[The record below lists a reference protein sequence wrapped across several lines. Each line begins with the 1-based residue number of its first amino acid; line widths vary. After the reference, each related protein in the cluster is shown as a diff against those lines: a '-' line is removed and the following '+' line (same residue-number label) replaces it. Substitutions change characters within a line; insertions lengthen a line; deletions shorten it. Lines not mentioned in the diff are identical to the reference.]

1 MADGRRNGFLGFLGV
16 LWRGLDFTRRAFLN
30 LVFFGIVAIIVVA
43 AMKGAPR
50 VEPDSVL
57 VLHPEGALVEQYSV
71 DPATRAL
78 AALSGGETRQVQ
90 LRDLLRVIDAARTDP
105 RIRMILLEPQDLSA
119 GGFAALREVGAA
131 LDRFRAGGKKVVV
144 WAPDFDQLQYYLAVH
159 ADRVL
164 MDPQGSLMITG
175 LSSYRLYYKD
185 LLDKLGVVVHLF
197 RVGQF
202 KSAAEPY
209 ILDGPSPAA
218 QEADGAW
225 LGGLWNEWIA
235 EVAKARHLDPAVLT
249 QQIAAMPQQVA
260 AAHGDLARM
269 ALNGHLVDGL
279 ATRGELVAALRKDG
293 VPAGEEGHGIRGVGF
308 AQYLAAV
315 KRAGT
320 MPASGPGVAVVVA
333 EGEIVPGRQQPG
345 TIGGDATARLIRAA
359 REDKNVKALV
369 LRVDSPGGAV
379 FPAELIRREVQ
390 LTRAAGKPVI
400 VSMGDVAASGG
411 YWISMDANR
420 ILAEPDTITGSI
432 GIFGLFFNVPDTLAK
447 IGVHAG
453 GVGTTPWAGAFDV
466 TRPLDPQVGQ
476 MIQANIDKGYRDFV
490 GGVARA
496 RGKSFADID
505 AIAQGRVW
513 TGQQALEL
521 GLVDQLGGLDTA
533 IRLAASD
540 ARLGSRYS
548 VRYMEKPPGAFSR
561 FLLDMSNS
569 AMAQFALAH
578 GVRLPSWVAA
588 LAPQAGADLGLLAH
602 ASAGKP
608 NVYAYCFCTP
618 H

>member
-1 MADGRRNGFLGFLGV
+1 MAEGRHNGFLGFLVV

-30 LVFFGIVAIIVVA
+30 LVFFAIVAIIVVA
-43 AMKGAPR
+43 AMRGAPK
-50 VEPDSVL
+50 VQPDSVL

-71 DPATRAL
+71 DPASRAL
-78 AALSGGETRQVQ
+78 AALSGSTSKQVQ
-90 LRDLLRVIDAARTDP
+90 LRDLLRVIDVARSDP
-105 RIRMILLEPQDLSA
+105 RIKMSLLEPQDLSA
-119 GGFAALREVGAA
+119 GGFAALHELGAA
-131 LDRFRAGGKKVVV
+131 LDRFRASGKKVIV
-144 WAPDFDQLQYYLAVH
+144 WAPDFDQMQYFLAVH

-218 QEADGAW
+218 QQADGSW

-235 EVAKARHLDPAVLT
+235 EVAAARHLGPALLA
-249 QQIAAMPQQVA
+249 QEINAMPQQVA
-260 AAHGDLARM
+260 AARGDLARM
-269 ALNGHLVDGL
+269 ALNEHLVDGL
-279 ATRGELVAALRKDG
+279 VTRGELVAELRKDG
-293 VPAGEEGHGIRGVGF
+293 VPAGDKGHGFRGIGF
-308 AQYLAAV
+308 APYLAAINRTDAV
-315 KRAGT
+315 
-320 MPASGPGVAVVVA
+320 PSGGPSVAVVVA
-333 EGEIVPGRQQPG
+333 EGDIVPGRQQPG
-345 TIGGDATARLIRAA
+345 TIGGDATARIIREA
-359 REDKNVKALV
+359 RENPDVKALV
-369 LRVDSPGGAV
+369 LRVNSPGGAV

-476 MIQANIDKGYRDFV
+476 IIQASIDKGYRDFV

-513 TGQQALEL
+513 TGQQALKR
-521 GLVDQLGGLDTA
+521 GLVDQLGGLKSA
-533 IRLAASD
+533 IRIAAAD
-540 ARLGSRYS
+540 AKLGDHYS
-548 VRYMEKPPGAFSR
+548 VRYMEKPPGAFGR
-561 FLLDMSNS
+561 FLLDMSSS
-569 AMAQFALAH
+569 AMVQFALAH
-578 GVRLPSWVAA
+578 GVRLPAWVAA
-588 LAPQAGADLGLLAH
+588 LAPQANAGLDLLAH